1 LAESPNRH
9 DTTAKYAHASAVHA
23 ECIVLHTQQ
32 GSFNL
37 HFHYITGQILE
48 LPFEILRWKFLK
60 EYEHT
65 QILAATL
72 KVARRT
78 LLNKPEGKI

>member
-1 LAESPNRH
+1 MIQQLNMHMAV
-9 DTTAKYAHASAVHA
+9 YAQ
-23 ECIVLHTQQ
+23 CIVLHTQN
-32 GSFNL
+32 GSFTL

-48 LPFEILRWKFLK
+48 LPFEILWGKFLK

-65 QILAATL
+65 QILEATL

-78 LLNKPEGKI
+78 LLNKPEGKM